1 MSIYNELKMKV
12 FYSGNRINLFIG
24 INVII
29 FLTFIVFKVFE
40 YLFTK
45 TKQTIFSDFI
55 VRHLSTPADL
65 KELLYTP
72 WTFFTYMFFHED
84 FFHILFNMLFMY
96 WIGRIFEEYLNGK
109 KVTFLYLAG
118 GSAGV
123 LLYLIAY
130 NLLPAFSD
138 RIDGSYLLGASGAVT
153 AIVVGT
159 ATLLPNYTISLIL
172 LGPVRLVWIA
182 IFYFIVDFV
191 SLLGPNAG
199 GSLAHIGGAI
209 FGFLFIKSLQNGY
222 DWSKPF
228 ENFFKPK
235 PKLTVVS
242 KNYNTPQR
250 ANKTSIPDQ
259 EEVDKILDKISQTGY
274 NNLTKKEKE
283 ILFNASKSN
292 EEK

>member
-45 TKQTIFSDFI
+45 QTIYSDLANNYLG
-55 VRHLSTPADL
+55 VPSNLQS
-65 KELLYTP
+65 LLFKP
-72 WTFFTYMFFHED
+72 WTLFTYMFIHAD
-84 FFHILFNMLFMY
+84 FFHILFNMLWLY
-96 WIGRIFEEYLNGK
+96 WIGRILEEYLNGK
-109 KVTFLYLAG
+109 KITFLYFAGGLAG
-118 GSAGV
+118 AV
-123 LLYLIAY
+123 LYIVSY
-130 NLLPAFSD
+130 NLFPAFSD
-138 RIDGSYLLGASGAVT
+138 RAVISTAVGASGAVT
-153 AIVVGT
+153 AIIVAT
-159 ATLLPNYTISLIL
+159 ATLLPNHTISLIL

-182 IFYFIVDFV
+182 IFYFVVDFV

-209 FGFLFIKSLQNGY
+209 FGFFFIKSLQNGN

-235 PKLTVVS
+235 PKLKVVS
-242 KNYNTPQR
+242 KNYDTPQR

>member
-45 TKQTIFSDFI
+45 QTQYSNLVDSYLA
-55 VRHLSTPADL
+55 VPANL
-65 KELLYTP
+65 TTLLYRP
-72 WTFFTYMFFHED
+72 WTLFTYMFIHAD
-84 FFHILFNMLFMY
+84 FFHILFNMLWLY
-96 WIGRIFEEYLNGK
+96 WIGKILEEYLNGK
-109 KVTFLYLAG
+109 KITFLYIAGGLAG
-118 GSAGV
+118 AF
-123 LLYLIAY
+123 LYITCY
-130 NLLPAFSD
+130 NLFPAFSD
-138 RIDGSYLLGASGAVT
+138 KAVTSYAVGASGAVT
-153 AIVVGT
+153 AIIVAT
-159 ATLLPNYTISLIL
+159 ATLLPNYTISLLL

-209 FGFLFIKSLQNGY
+209 FGFLFIKSLQKGN

-228 ENFFKPK
+228 EDFFKPK
-235 PKLTVVS
+235 PKLKVVS
-242 KNYNTPQR
+242 TNYNAPQR
-250 ANKTSIPDQ
+250 AKKTSIPDQ
-259 EEVDKILDKISQTGY
+259 DEIDQILDKISQTGY

>member
-45 TKQTIFSDFI
+45 QTLYSDLANDYLA
-55 VRHLSTPADL
+55 VPSNL
-65 KELLYTP
+65 KSLLYKP
-72 WTFFTYMFFHED
+72 WTLFTYMFIHAD
-84 FFHILFNMLFMY
+84 FFHILFNMLWLY
-96 WIGRIFEEYLNGK
+96 WIGKILEEYLNGK
-109 KVTFLYLAG
+109 KITFLYIAG
-118 GSAGV
+118 G
-123 LLYLIAY
+123 LIGAIFYITCY
-130 NLLPAFSD
+130 NLFPAFAERAVTSTAV
-138 RIDGSYLLGASGAVT
+138 GASGAVT
-153 AIVVGT
+153 AIIVAT
-159 ATLLPNYTISLIL
+159 ATLLPNHTISLLL

-209 FGFLFIKSLQNGY
+209 FGFLFIKSLQKGS
-222 DWSKPF
+222 DWSIPF
-228 ENFFKPK
+228 EEFFNPK
-235 PKLTVVS
+235 PKLKVVS
-242 KNYNTPQR
+242 TNYDAPQK
-250 ANKTSIPDQ
+250 AQKTSIPHQD
-259 EEVDKILDKISQTGY
+259 EIDKILDKISQTGY

>member
-45 TKQTIFSDFI
+45 QTLYSNLVNDYLA
-55 VRHLSTPADL
+55 VPSNLQT
-65 KELLYTP
+65 LLYRP
-72 WTFFTYMFFHED
+72 WTLFTYMFIHAD
-84 FFHILFNMLFMY
+84 FFHILFNMLWLY
-96 WIGRIFEEYLNGK
+96 WIGKILEEYLNGK
-109 KVTFLYLAG
+109 KITFLYIAGGLAG
-118 GSAGV
+118 AT
-123 LLYLIAY
+123 LYITCY
-130 NLLPAFSD
+130 NLFPAFAD
-138 RIDGSYLLGASGAVT
+138 RAITSTAVGASGAVT
-153 AIVVGT
+153 AIIVAT

-209 FGFLFIKSLQNGY
+209 FGFLFIKSLQKGN
-222 DWSKPF
+222 DWSTPF
-228 ENFFKPK
+228 EDFFKPK
-235 PKLTVVS
+235 PKLKVVS
-242 KNYNTPQR
+242 TNYNVKQGAT
-250 ANKTSIPDQ
+250 KSTIPNQDD
-259 EEVDKILDKISQTGY
+259 VDKILDKISQTGY
-274 NNLTKKEKE
+274 NKLTQKEKE
-283 ILFNASKSN
+283 ILFNASKNN

>member
-45 TKQTIFSDFI
+45 QTLYSDLANDYLA
-55 VRHLSTPADL
+55 VPSNL
-65 KELLYTP
+65 KSLLYKP
-72 WTFFTYMFFHED
+72 WTLFTYMFIHAD
-84 FFHILFNMLFMY
+84 FFHILFNMLWLY
-96 WIGRIFEEYLNGK
+96 WIGKILEEYLNGK
-109 KVTFLYLAG
+109 KITFLYIAGGLAG
-118 GSAGV
+118 AV
-123 LLYLIAY
+123 VYITCY
-130 NLLPAFSD
+130 NLFPAFAERAVISTAV
-138 RIDGSYLLGASGAVT
+138 GASGAVT
-153 AIVVGT
+153 AIIVAT
-159 ATLLPNYTISLIL
+159 ATLLPNHTISLL
-172 LGPVRLVWIA
+172 FLGPVRLVWIA

-209 FGFLFIKSLQNGY
+209 FGFLFIKSLQKGN
-222 DWSKPF
+222 DWSNPF
-228 ENFFKPK
+228 EEFFKPK
-235 PKLTVVS
+235 PTLKVVS
-242 KNYNTPQR
+242 TNYNAPQK
-250 ANKTSIPDQ
+250 AQKTSIPDQ
-259 EEVDKILDKISQTGY
+259 DEIDKILDKISQTGY